1 MRSFRV
7 KRYGKASSRSLIFPA
22 IPKRNGPM
30 RGAIV
35 TAKTIRTKSLL
46 RCLKSPLS
54 NRRKLPLKWR
64 LWQRVGNE
72 MKNDQNNGVTI
83 LPAQDAL
90 ALLRHRKERVST
102 IMLDPW
108 YNRGV
113 GGVRGDYDAWLQV
126 VGLAAR
132 HADHIFVWGFPELVC
147 PLLNRLPKGFSLLA
161 WLTWLYKTAPSA
173 MITWLAF
180 SAMHLPP
187 LDRARGKNIP
197 GTLSQRGAN

>member
-1 MRSFRV
+1 
-7 KRYGKASSRSLIFPA
+7 
-22 IPKRNGPM
+22 
-30 RGAIV
+30 
-35 TAKTIRTKSLL
+35 
-46 RCLKSPLS
+46 
-54 NRRKLPLKWR
+54 
-64 LWQRVGNE
+64 

-113 GGVRGDYDAWLQV
+113 GGVRGDYDAWLQEL

-161 WLTWLYKTAPSA
+161 WLNVVLQELPISD
-173 MITWLAF
+173 TWLAF